1 MDMVRSM
8 APLFRQVQDPDGRVC
23 QFQEVTMNQLHMTE
37 TTTVM
42 TMAVM
47 EKANVVPVSTG
58 LPSAI
63 EGVDSVV
70 LACGGVPLGGL
81 ATELVI
87 PYMSDPR
94 LTASRT
100 AGGEGLLL
108 CWRFTPTVAPFPGV
122 VPV

>member
-1 MDMVRSM
+1 MVRSM

-58 LPSAI
+58 LLSAIVSAI
-63 EGVDSVV
+63 EMNTIVNPAEQAYTQLQTVIVTSMEIVTENMNENVV
-70 LACGGVPLGGL
+70 VVRIVFHVP
-81 ATELVI
+81 
-87 PYMSDPR
+87 
-94 LTASRT
+94 
-100 AGGEGLLL
+100 
-108 CWRFTPTVAPFPGV
+108 FAP
-122 VPV
+122 